1 MIDQKKTCSV
11 GSILSFPIAVIF
23 LELVFRLTSHLPLFN
38 DAAVGMFAAAAA
50 VGLLFGAVCFTIGT
64 DKLSRVIGFILLEA
78 LTIWFLVAYFTGVSF
93 QAFMDVE
100 TIFGGAKN
108 VVKGFGSAIITICT
122 KGLPIILLYHVPSLL
137 WILFR
142 KKLHFGSHRRWLIS
156 ALLLIGSA
164 VCVFAA
170 YLTDTRTDALN
181 AKCTTEYFYDSAVR
195 QFGVLPALGLDLY
208 HLADPEQTDEI
219 VFAPEEFKPEIADP
233 TPPLEETDQDNDQDQ
248 ISEPEEEAEPEIEEI
263 PEEPIEYGYNALDI
277 DFDTLIAN
285 TDDKTL
291 RSVYSYVSSLQPS
304 QQNPYTG
311 LFEGKNLIL
320 ITAESFT
327 KELIDPIRTPTL
339 YRLANKGIVFEDFYQ
354 PAWGGSTSTGE
365 FSFLTGIIPTTP
377 SAIQKTIGHN
387 LYFTLGNQLQREGYF
402 SRAYHNGDVEYYNR
416 HLTHQNL
423 GYSEYIAKGNG
434 MEKGLSNIWPESDL
448 EMLEFTLSDYIDQQP
463 FSVYYMSISGH
474 CNYLFRD
481 GVNALAVKN
490 KAVTDGM
497 DGSEKVLAYYAAN
510 QELEYAL
517 SYLVDQLEQA
527 GIADDTVIAICTDH
541 YPYGL
546 EKSVTWGNDQDYLL
560 ELFDCESINN
570 ITRDHNAAI
579 IWSGC
584 LEKLEEPIVVSAP
597 SYSLDLVPTL
607 SNLFGLPYDSRL
619 LIGRDVLSDA
629 QPMVLWMD
637 CSWLTDKGYYN
648 AANGT
653 FTPAEDTETEEGYV
667 EEMKAM
673 VSNKMAMSK
682 ALLNYDFYGLLFG
695 ADTFE

>member
-1 MIDQKKTCSV
+1 MKNQRKPCVLGSV
-11 GSILSFPIAVIF
+11 LAFPLALFYWEIIERLS
-23 LELVFRLTSHLPLFN
+23 SHITLFN
-38 DAAVGMFAAAAA
+38 EVSIGLFSAAAA
-50 VGLLFGAVCFTIGT
+50 VGMLFAAICFLIGN
-64 DKLSRVIGFILLEA
+64 DKWSRIIGLILLEA
-78 LTIWFLVAYFTGVSF
+78 MTIWFLVVYFTGASF
-93 QAFMDVE
+93 QAFMDVA

-108 VVKGFGSAIITICT
+108 VVKGFGSAIVTILT
-122 KGLPIILLYHVPSLL
+122 KGIPIILLYHVPV
-137 WILFR
+137 ILCIVFR
-142 KKLHFGSHRRWLIS
+142 KKLHFCIQKHLLIS
-156 ALLLIGSA
+156 LLLFIGCA
-164 VCVFAA
+164 VCFAA
-170 YLTDTRTDALN
+170 AYFSDTRTETLK
-181 AKCTTEYFYDSAVR
+181 AKCTNEYSYDSAVR

-208 HLADPEQTDEI
+208 HLSIPEQSDEI
-219 VFAPEEFKPEIADP
+219 IFTPEK
-233 TPPLEETDQDNDQDQ
+233 
-248 ISEPEEEAEPEIEEI
+248 AEPETEKPAAEYEEE
-263 PEEPIEYGYNALDI
+263 PQSSEQPEDPGEEEQPDSEPVEEPIEYGYNVLDI
-277 DFDTLIAN
+277 DFDALIAN
-285 TDDKTL
+285 TNDDTL
-291 RSVYSYVSSLQPS
+291 RSVYEYVSSLQPS
-304 QQNPYTG
+304 RQNAYTG

-327 KELIDPIRTPTL
+327 KELIDPLRTPTL

-365 FSFLTGIIPTTP
+365 FSFLTGIIPMTP

-434 MEKGLSNIWPESDL
+434 MEKGLSNTWPESDL
-448 EMLEFTLSDYIDQQP
+448 EMLEYTVSDYIDQQP

-497 DGSEKVLAYYAAN
+497 EGSEKVLAYYAAN

-527 GIADDTVIAICTDH
+527 GIEDDTVIAICTDH

-546 EKSVTWGNDQDYLL
+546 EKSVTWGNDRDYLL
-560 ELFDCESINN
+560 ELYHCESINN
-570 ITRDHNAAI
+570 LTRDHNAAI
-579 IWSGC
+579 VWSGC
-584 LEKLEEPIVVSAP
+584 LEDLDEPIVIPEP

-619 LIGRDVLSDA
+619 LIGRDVLSDE
-629 QPMVLWMD
+629 PPLVLWMD
-637 CSWLTDKGYYN
+637 CSWLTEKGYYN
-648 AANGT
+648 ASNGT
-653 FTPAEDTETEEGYV
+653 FTPADGCEIEAGYV
-667 EEMKAM
+667 NEINAM
-673 VSNKMAMSK
+673 VSNKMSMSK

-695 ADTFE
+695 EDTCK